1 MELSRPRCKQMRYY
15 YHQDGNVEGPV
26 DLSELEQY
34 VLSGYLPKN
43 VSCCPEG
50 SDDWSDWE
58 TVKRMTSVVTP
69 PPIPSPAS
77 QPPPIPK
84 DANFPPVLGTSPR
97 LKEYKVLSQKD
108 KWFSQKFDPEML
120 TQALNSYAQ
129 QGWRVIAASTATF
142 PGILGANREEIIVI
156 LEREI

>member
-1 MELSRPRCKQMRYY
+1 MRYY

-50 SDDWSDWE
+50 SSDWSDWE
-58 TVKRMTSVVTP
+58 TLNRTTPAVTP
-69 PPIPSPAS
+69 PPIPVPAS
-77 QPPPIPK
+77 QSPPIPSN
-84 DANFPPVLGTSPR
+84 ATCPATLGISSR
-97 LKEYKVLSQKD
+97 AKEYKVLSQKD

-129 QGWRVIAASTATF
+129 QGWRVVAASTATF